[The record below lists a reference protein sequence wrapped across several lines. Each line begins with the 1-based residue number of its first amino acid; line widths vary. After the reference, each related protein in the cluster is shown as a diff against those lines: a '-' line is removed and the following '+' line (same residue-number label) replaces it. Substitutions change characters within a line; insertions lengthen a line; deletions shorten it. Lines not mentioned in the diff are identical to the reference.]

1 MGPALSTLAASI
13 AVPLA
18 GGTLI
23 GLALKDET
31 RGVWYK
37 TLKKPSWNPP
47 AWVFGPVWTALYSAM
62 GYASWRVWQAG
73 GGQLPLG
80 LYAAQLALNFAW
92 SPLFFGAKALG
103 VAAVDITAL
112 VGMVAATIYEFQK
125 VDPVAAQLLYP
136 YLAWVTFA
144 AALNYNLAANNPSG
158 QAPPDPKVI

>member
-1 MGPALSTLAASI
+1 MVGHTMEVVLGNLASI
-13 AVPLA
+13 SSPQQGMSPCILISPSPLP
-18 GGTLI
+18 TFLQ
-23 GLALKDET
+23 
-31 RGVWYK
+31 
-37 TLKKPSWNPP
+37 PSWNPP

-158 QAPPDPKVI
+158 QVRIYVE